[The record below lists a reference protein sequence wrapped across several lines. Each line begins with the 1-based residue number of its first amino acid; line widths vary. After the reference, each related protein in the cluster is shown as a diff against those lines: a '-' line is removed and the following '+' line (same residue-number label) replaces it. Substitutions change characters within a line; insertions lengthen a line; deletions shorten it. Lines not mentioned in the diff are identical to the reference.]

1 MCADD
6 SKLSEFQTRYAPD
19 GCKAVPFDV
28 SLRNGITFTTEQDDE
43 DKSAYTD
50 SQPYPKFTMSE
61 KWIMDQQRKKL
72 LTEQNWVLKQ
82 QKTKQRIATCFYK
95 LKVCLEISPLLLGA
109 LSSYCHHQFSL
120 LLLWLVFLLTCYF
133 YHTGKCQL
141 FQRHICKNQKC
152 NRIEKA
158 SAIGAPTPSK
168 KVIVS
173 LNFAIRF

>member
-6 SKLSEFQTRYAPD
+6 SKLSEFQTRYTPD
-19 GCKAVPFDV
+19 GCKVVPFDI
-28 SLRNGITFTTEQDDE
+28 SLRNGITFTNE
-43 DKSAYTD
+43 DKSASTD
-50 SQPYPKFTMSE
+50 SQPSPKYTMSE
-61 KWIMDQQRKKL
+61 KWIMDRQRKKL
-72 LTEQNWVLKQ
+72 LIEQNWVLKQ
-82 QKTKQRIATCFYK
+82 QQTKQRIATCFYK

-133 YHTGKCQL
+133 YHTGNCQL

-158 SAIGAPTPSK
+158 PAIGPPTPSK
-168 KVIVS
+168 KVIIFP
-173 LNFAIRF
+173 NFAICF